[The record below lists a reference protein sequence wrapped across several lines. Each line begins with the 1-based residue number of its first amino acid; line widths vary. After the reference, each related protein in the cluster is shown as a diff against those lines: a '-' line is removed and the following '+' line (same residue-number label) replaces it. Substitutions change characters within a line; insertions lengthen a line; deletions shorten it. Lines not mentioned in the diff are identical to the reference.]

1 VPWLRLKR
9 SDRLKTVQVEYRDDV
24 ALVRLDRD
32 VTNALNL
39 QSIEELMEV
48 MKKVVDDSDLRS
60 IVLGSSNEKFFS
72 IGLDIPQLI
81 ELEEDEFMTFYRKFN
96 RTCLKLY
103 TLHKP
108 TVAAVTG
115 HAIAGGCILALCCDY
130 RFIAEGRK
138 LMGLNEIKLGVPVPY
153 PADCIVRD
161 LIGVR
166 YAREVMDSGEFY
178 EPEKLLQ
185 MGMVDEA
192 LALEQVVPASIR
204 KAHELGSF
212 PEGAFK
218 AIKRNRVEMVSTK
231 VFERLEEKEKL
242 FVGLWYSEGTRRRL
256 KEAIEKF

>member
-1 VPWLRLKR
+1 VAESKR
-9 SDRLKTVQVEYRDDV
+9 SDRLNTIQVEYREDV

-39 QSIEELMEV
+39 QSIEELMESLINLG
-48 MKKVVDDSDLRS
+48 DDSEIRG

-72 IGLDIPQLI
+72 IGLDIPQLMD
-81 ELEEDEFMTFYRKFN
+81 LKEEDFLTFYRKFN

-130 RFIAEGRK
+130 RLIAEGRK
-138 LMGLNEIKLGVPVPY
+138 LMGLNEVKLGVPVPY
-153 PADCIVRD
+153 PADCMVRD
-161 LIGVR
+161 LIGTR
-166 YAREVMDSGEFY
+166 YAREVMYSGEFY

-185 MGMVDEA
+185 MGMVDET
-192 LALEQVVPASIR
+192 LALEKVIPASIR
-204 KAHELGSF
+204 KARELGSF
-212 PEGAFK
+212 PEDAFK
-218 AIKRNRVEMVSTK
+218 AIKRNRVEMVATK
-231 VFERLEEKEKL
+231 VLERLEEKEKL